1 MFLTIQEL
9 TSHLRMENINSII
22 RNDETIA
29 LAAIDGAI
37 AEAKGYLSRFDTNTL
52 FAATGDNRHKLLL
65 IFVKDI
71 AAWHLVNIV
80 NPNIDLKLRKERYER
95 AIAWLKD
102 VQSGIVQPDFPTVP
116 DSTDTDIIRF
126 GSNDKNIYEW

>member
-9 TSHLRMENINSII
+9 SSHLRIENVYAII

-37 AEAKGYLSRFDTNTL
+37 AEAKGYLTRYDVDAL
-52 FAATGDNRHKLLL
+52 FGATGDNRHKLLL

-71 AAWHLVNIV
+71 AAWHLINIV

-102 VQSGIVQPDFPTVP
+102 VQAGIVQPDFPVVAE
-116 DSTDTDIIRF
+116 STDNDIIRY
-126 GSNDKNIYEW
+126 GSNDKNTYEW

>member
-1 MFLTIQEL
+1 MFLSIQEL
-9 TSHLRMENINSII
+9 SSHLRIESIYAII

-37 AEAKGYLSRFDTNTL
+37 AEAKGYLTRFDVDAL
-52 FAATGDNRHKLLL
+52 FSATDDNRHKLLL

-71 AAWHLVNIV
+71 AAWHLINIV
-80 NPNIDLKLRKERYER
+80 NPNIDIKLRKERYER

-102 VQSGIVQPDFPTVP
+102 VQAGIVQPDFPVKSDT
-116 DSTDTDIIRF
+116 TDNQIIRY
-126 GSNDKNIYEW
+126 GSNEKNIYEW